1 MKKLIDIPDE
11 IVKELKLIAVKN
23 DTDLKNYIQDLI
35 LNQYKFTKK
44 TEMAIEAIQDGQ
56 QMRFIWN
63 YLSNTY
69 EGIKDNVF
77 EYEDFKFKDELDFF
91 EYVKYVCE
99 CVIQT
104 IKNDQEDG
112 KASSSN

>member
-1 MKKLIDIPDE
+1 MRKLIDIPDE

-35 LNQYKFTKK
+35 LDQYQFTKK
-44 TEMAIEAIQDGQ
+44 TEMAIEGIQDGQ
-56 QMRFIWN
+56 AMRFIWN
-63 YLSNTY
+63 YLRNTY

-77 EYEDFKFKDELDFF
+77 QHDEEFKFKDELDFF

-99 CVIQT
+99 CVIQS
-104 IKNDQEDG
+104 IKNDEEHG
-112 KASSSN
+112 L